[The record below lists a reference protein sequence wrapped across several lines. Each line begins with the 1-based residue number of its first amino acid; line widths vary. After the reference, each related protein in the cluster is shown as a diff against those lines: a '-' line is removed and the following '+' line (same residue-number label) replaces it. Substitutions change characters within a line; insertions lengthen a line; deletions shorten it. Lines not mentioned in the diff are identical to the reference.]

1 MRGAFKGV
9 PRGELEAAKAY
20 GMGRWTTFRRIWLP
34 RALHRALPTLNGE
47 TVLQLK
53 ATPLVATITVMDV
66 YGVINKVRS
75 ATYLVY
81 EPLLLLALVYLVLTG
96 LLVFGFRY
104 LENRIPA
111 KR

>member
-1 MRGAFKGV
+1 
-9 PRGELEAAKAY
+9 
-20 GMGRWTTFRRIWLP
+20 
-34 RALHRALPTLNGE
+34 
-47 TVLQLK
+47 
-53 ATPLVATITVMDV
+53 
-66 YGVINKVRS
+66 VINKVRS